1 MLSSLL
7 HYYQDRF
14 SACAWLAVSY
24 IPPNPEPYDW
34 EKALAHR
41 RSVAGNDVIGYQK
54 FFCEPDAAALCE
66 KNVSFLSL
74 CTRFPIPCITF
85 TYPDTIGAPSSTASY
100 S

>member
-1 MLSSLL
+1 MLSSLV

-24 IPPNPEPYDW
+24 IPPTPEPYDS
-34 EKALAHR
+34 ETALAHR

-54 FFCEPDAAALCE
+54 FFCEPDAAVICE

-74 CTRFPIPCITF
+74 YTRFPIPCISF
-85 TYPDTIGAPSSTASY
+85 NRSDAVDALRSTASY
-100 S
+100 N